1 MKTLGL
7 ILVHVMM
14 TFSMELCQKDEE
26 MPGDDEGSAGG
37 GKAAITLTAGGEQY
51 KIEGPCGWAS
61 ALGTKY
67 IGANDAANNLKT
79 FSAFFNIDNPPAK
92 TTTYTLVGDVNDEDP
107 THIRMNITEI
117 RGSSLFEYTS
127 TNTSGKLT
135 LVVSGNKVTA
145 DLSGITLKPT
155 TDENPIF
162 PSLNTG
168 AFSKTGTLSGT
179 LEFEK

>member
-7 ILVHVMM
+7 ILLHMMM
-14 TFSMELCQKDEE
+14 TFSLELCQKDEE
-26 MPGDDEGSAGG
+26 IANDDESAGA
-37 GKAAITLTAGGEQY
+37 GKANIILTAGGEQY
-51 KIEGPCGWAS
+51 KINGPCGWAS

-67 IGANDAANNLKT
+67 IGANDAGNNLKT

-92 TTTYTLVGDVNDEDP
+92 TTTYTLVDDVNDEDP

-145 DLSGITLKPT
+145 DLSGIILKPST
-155 TDENPIF
+155 GENPIF